1 MQRQPQYTA
10 VAAMNDTGGAKR
22 KETAVALL
30 HEDRLFPA
38 EEKTRAIARRLYDG
52 IKDLPIVS
60 PHGHTQAG
68 WFARNEPFPDP
79 VTLFVQPDH
88 YIFRMLYSQGISL
101 EELEIGKTAGEG
113 SAQGVA
119 HFREQL
125 SPVSRNAFAAVAG
138 LCV

>member
-1 MQRQPQYTA
+1 M
-10 VAAMNDTGGAKR
+10 
-22 KETAVALL
+22 ALL

-38 EEKTRAIARRLYDG
+38 EEKMRAIARRLYDG

-79 VTLFVQPDH
+79 VTLLVQPDH

-101 EELEIGKTAGEG
+101 EELEIGKTACSRATE
-113 SAQGVA
+113 GVA
-119 HFREQL
+119 SLRQQL
-125 SPVSRNAFAAVAG
+125 LPVSRNALAAVVG